1 MTFKTDELRTTLLS
15 KVISPAE
22 LASQYPLSESGANS
36 LLQARRDIEAI
47 ISGEDPRLLVIIGP
61 CSIHDATAAIA
72 YAERLVKLHEELK
85 EDLLIVMRV
94 YFEKPRTIVGWKGL
108 ISDPDLDGSFS
119 ANKGLR
125 LARELLVKITELKLP
140 IATEFL
146 DMVNGQYISDLI
158 TWGAIGARTTES
170 QVHREM
176 ASALSCPVGFK
187 NGTDGNIQIA
197 IDAVRAAREP
207 HIFYSPDKDGHMSVY
222 RTHGNPFGHII
233 LRGGKA
239 PNYEAPHI
247 IAAHDTLKS
256 YGVLPRVVVDFS
268 HGNSLKQHQRQ
279 LEVADDICQ
288 QMVSPHGYAIAGVMA
303 ESFLVEG
310 SQKVVPG
317 KSLTFGQS
325 ITDACLNW
333 EDSEAL
339 LRKLAKASRARRTQ
353 LPR

>member
-1 MTFKTDELRTTLLS
+1 MTIKTDELRTTLLT

-22 LASQYPLSESGANS
+22 LAAEYPLSDEAAEA
-36 LLQARRDIEAI
+36 LVQARRQVEAI
-47 ISGEDPRLLVIIGP
+47 LSGEDPRLLVIIGP
-61 CSIHDATAAIA
+61 CSIHDPHAAID
-72 YAERLVKLHEELK
+72 YAKHLAKMHKELK

-119 ANKGLR
+119 ADKGLR
-125 LARELLVKITELKLP
+125 LARELLVNITELQLP

-146 DMVNGQYISDLI
+146 DMVNGQYIADLI

-170 QVHREM
+170 QIHREM

-187 NGTDGNIQIA
+187 NGTDGNIKIA
-197 IDAVRAAREP
+197 VDAARAAREP

-233 LRGGKA
+233 LRGGKE
-239 PNYEAPHI
+239 PNYQAEHVSD
-247 IAAHDTLKS
+247 AHEQLKG
-256 YGVLPRVVVDFS
+256 YGVVPNLVVDFS
-268 HGNSLKQHQRQ
+268 HGNSQKQHKRQ
-279 LEVADDICQ
+279 LEVAKDIMT
-288 QMVSPHGYAIAGVMA
+288 QMTQPHGRAIAGVMA

-310 SQKVVPG
+310 NQTVEQG
-317 KSLTFGQS
+317 KPLTYGQS

-333 EDSEAL
+333 ADSEQL
-339 LRKLAKASRARRTQ
+339 LRDLAAASRDRRQ
-353 LPR
+353 LG